1 VDRTCTR
8 LFLPCWL
15 GALAILAGCVAHS
28 TAPDYGAVQ
37 SLVRERTQVEL
48 EPRSSPSRGNIDP
61 AAKTLLAEPLS
72 VENAVRVALLNN
84 RELRADLLGMG
95 VARGQLV
102 QASLFPN
109 LDFEAQVRFSQDPG
123 PGPQWDFGA
132 GIDITKVILNGK
144 RRGVAEAELEAAR
157 FRAAG
162 ATLDL
167 GYRVRLAYYRV
178 QELTQQLGLRR
189 TAAEVLAAGREAA
202 QALHDAGN
210 LTELDRSIE
219 EAAAESAQLAVAEAE
234 ADLVDGREHLNVLL
248 GLYAGDTAWS
258 VEPQLPEPA
267 ASLGDL
273 ARIESRAIQASLELA
288 EMRSLVNA
296 AARRAGLT
304 EASGWLPELNVELH
318 AEHDGAYWE
327 VGPALTGKL
336 PLFDRQQ
343 GDVLSQ
349 QAELNALRERYI
361 AQAVAIR
368 AAIRAARSRA
378 SSALARAER
387 YRNVLLPLR
396 ERVVKQTLLEYNAM
410 QVGVFQ
416 LLQARRDQIDTG
428 SASVSVLLEYWQA
441 RARLEQLLAGRLAEE

>member
-1 VDRTCTR
+1 MG
-8 LFLPCWL
+8 CWL
-15 GALAILAGCVAHS
+15 STLAGLAGCVAHS

-37 SLVRERTQVEL
+37 SLVRERTQLEL
-48 EPRSSPSRGNIDP
+48 EPRSSPSPGNVDP
-61 AAKTLLAEPLS
+61 AARTLLAEPLS
-72 VENAVRVALLNN
+72 VDNAVRIALLNN
-84 RELRADLLGMG
+84 RDLRADLLGLG

-132 GIDITKVILNGK
+132 GIDITKIILNGK

-167 GYRVRLAYYRV
+167 GYRVRLAYYQV
-178 QELTQQLGLRR
+178 QELTGQLELRK
-189 TAAEVLAAGREAA
+189 TAEQVLAAGSEAA

-210 LTELDRSIE
+210 LTELDRSVE
-219 EAAAESAQLAVAEAE
+219 QAAAESAHLAVAEAE
-234 ADLVDGREHLNVLL
+234 ADLVEGREQLNVLL

-258 VEPQLPEPA
+258 VEPHLPHPA
-267 ASLGDL
+267 AHLGDL
-273 ARIESRAIQASLELA
+273 ARIESRAIQASVELA
-288 EMRSLVNA
+288 EMRATLNA

-304 EASGWLPELNVELH
+304 EASGWLPELNVEVH

-327 VGPALTGKL
+327 LGPALTGKL

-349 QAELNALRERYI
+349 QAELSALRERYV

-368 AAIRAARSRA
+368 AAIRAARARA
-378 SSALARAER
+378 LSALARAER

-416 LLQARRDQIDTG
+416 LLQARHDQIDTG
-428 SASVSVLLEYWQA
+428 SAYVSVLLEYWQA
-441 RARLEQLLAGRLAEE
+441 RARLEQLLAGRMAVE

>member
-1 VDRTCTR
+1 MSKAR
-8 LFLPCWL
+8 LNPCWL
-15 GALAILAGCVAHS
+15 GVLALLTGCVAHS
-28 TAPDYGAVQ
+28 TAPDYGAVR
-37 SLVRERTQVEL
+37 SLVRERTEMEL
-48 EPRSSPSRGNIDP
+48 EPRSSPSPGSIDP
-61 AAKTLLAEPLS
+61 AAQTLLAEPLS
-72 VENAVRVALLNN
+72 VENAVRIALLNN
-84 RELRADLLGMG
+84 RELRADLLGLG

-109 LDFEAQVRFSQDPG
+109 LEFEAQVRFSQDPG

-178 QELTQQLGLRR
+178 QELAQQLELSK
-189 TAAEVLAAGREAA
+189 TAEAVLVAGREAA

-219 EAAAESAQLAVAEAE
+219 EAATESAHLAVAEAE

-248 GLYAGDTAWS
+248 GLYAGDTNWR
-258 VEPQLPEPA
+258 VEPRLPDPA

-273 ARIESRAIQASLELA
+273 DRIESRAIRASLELA
-288 EMRSLVNA
+288 EMRSKGDA

-327 VGPALTGKL
+327 VGPALTGQL
-336 PLFDRQQ
+336 PVFDRQQ
-343 GDVLSQ
+343 GNVLSE
-349 QAELNALRERYI
+349 QAELSALRERYV

-387 YRNVLLPLR
+387 YRKVLLPLR
-396 ERVVKQTLLEYNAM
+396 EQVVKQTLLEYNAM

-416 LLQARRDQIDTG
+416 LLQARHEQIDAG
-428 SASVSVLLEYWQA
+428 SAYVSVLLEYWQA
-441 RARLEQLLAGRLAEE
+441 RARLEQLLAGRMAQE